1 MLSSIQQTMPDKRTA
16 EILAS
21 IHRYLFDETLG
32 SVCIIV
38 YLFFFFQKVMFSP
51 FVPLFSCCLVV
62 ILKSTSHSVLS
73 RLTFVEVTRLALS
86 KVLGNRN
93 REPMIHCSRES
104 ERETDGEWGV
114 GQARN
119 ERDRELE
126 RERKK
131 RRKKHY

>member
-1 MLSSIQQTMPDKRTA
+1 MPDKRTA

-38 YLFFFFQKVMFSP
+38 YFFFLSKSYVLALCSP
-51 FVPLFSCCLVV
+51 IFLLLVV

-131 RRKKHY
+131 EERNTTNKILEQNR